1 MQNAAEGS
9 WREILRLYKKKRVQK
24 GVPKR
29 LFPYLMN
36 WCCNTCNE
44 TALDIPD
51 IDGKTTRAWLLGKTD
66 DIRHLL
72 MHDFYDP
79 VKYTLKPVRENKT
92 NPKEDKD
99 QNGRY
104 LGLGRNAAKVDA

>member
-1 MQNAAEGS
+1 
-9 WREILRLYKKKRVQK
+9 
-24 GVPKR
+24 
-29 LFPYLMN
+29 
-36 WCCNTCNE
+36 
-44 TALDIPD
+44 
-51 IDGKTTRAWLLGKTD
+51 
-66 DIRHLL
+66 